1 MPIAINGSG
10 TVTGISVGG
19 LPDGIV
25 DADMLAA
32 NAVTTAKLATDSK
45 QGLAK
50 AWINFDGRFSDGI
63 RDSCNVSS
71 LTDEGTGHYT
81 ITLTAAMANTNYAV
95 VSSGHY
101 ITTESGN
108 VREVGANTL
117 ATGSY
122 KLNVTYNGSDK
133 QDAAS
138 IYSAVFG
145 D

>member
-1 MPIAINGSG
+1 MSTLNVATIKSL
-10 TVTGISVGG
+10 S
-19 LPDGIV
+19 
-25 DADMLAA
+25 A
-32 NAVTTAKLATDSK
+32 NAPVFQNSSSVEKG
-45 QGLAK
+45 QLAK
-50 AWINFDGRFSDGI
+50 SWINFDGRFSDGI
-63 RDSCNVSS
+63 RDSFNVTSF
-71 LTDEGTGHYT
+71 TDEGTGHYT
-81 ITLTAAMANTNYAV
+81 ITLSTAMANTNYAV

-122 KLNVTYNGSDK
+122 ILNVSYNGSTK